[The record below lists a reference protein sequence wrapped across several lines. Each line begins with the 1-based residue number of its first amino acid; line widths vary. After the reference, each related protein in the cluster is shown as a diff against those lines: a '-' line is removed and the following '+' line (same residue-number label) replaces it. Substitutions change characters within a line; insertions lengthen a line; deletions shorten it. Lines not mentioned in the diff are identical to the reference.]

1 MADPGQPP
9 SGGGGGAGSDRVVG
23 VGAVLAGRYTLLRK
37 IAAGAMSEVYQARQ
51 HSLDR
56 DVAIKVLLPKS
67 ASDKAMYLKRFE
79 REARVLARL
88 SHPNI
93 VSLLDFGVARGHP
106 FLVMEYIR
114 GSTLKAWARQ
124 KGISVSLALDVTEQL
139 CRALAEAHRVG
150 IIHRDIKHTN
160 VFVCDDHAGEEVV
173 RLVDFGI
180 VQDQLDSADLTQ
192 AEIILGT
199 PRYMAPEQATG
210 SKVDGRTDL
219 YSVGILLYWMLMGRT
234 PFHRYSGTRA
244 LLAHIK
250 RPPPPFAQV
259 KPDLRIPSA
268 VEWTVMRCLEKRMS
282 KRFSDA
288 GELRSALR
296 LCRFALTR
304 PDVPLEL
311 SLESGRFRVGPPEVA
326 RVVDAWDGE
335 GTG

>member
-1 MADPGQPP
+1 LANRGQPP
-9 SGGGGGAGSDRVVG
+9 SGGGGGADTHRKVG
-23 VGAVLAGRYTLLRK
+23 VGTVLARRYTLVRK
-37 IAAGAMSEVYQARQ
+37 IATGAMSEVYQARQ

-56 DVAIKVLLPKS
+56 DVAIKVLLRKS
-67 ASDKAMYLKRFE
+67 TDDKARYLERFE

-114 GSTLKAWARQ
+114 GATLKAWARQ

-150 IIHRDIKHTN
+150 IVHRDIKHTN
-160 VFVCDDHAGEEVV
+160 IFVCDDHAGEEVV

-180 VQDQLDSADLTQ
+180 VQDQLDNADLTQ
-192 AEIILGT
+192 AEVILGT

-210 SKVDGRTDL
+210 SDVDGRTDL
-219 YSVGILLYWMLMGRT
+219 YSLGILMYWMLMGRT

-250 RPPPPFAQV
+250 RAPPPFEEV
-259 KPDLRIPSA
+259 KPDSPIPAA
-268 VEWTVMRCLEKRMS
+268 VEWTVMRCLEKRKS
-282 KRFSDA
+282 DRFADA

-296 LCRFALTR
+296 VCRLALAR
-304 PDVPLEL
+304 PDFPLEL
-311 SLESGRFRVGPPEVA
+311 SLVDGRFVVGPPEVA
-326 RVVDAWDGE
+326 RVVEAWDGV
-335 GTG
+335 GSV